1 MKQGPT
7 YRQSLKAAS
16 YTLLLCLPA
25 VPLRALQIHSPRMAA
40 FQKQPAQPRFNG
52 QQQSRFG
59 LGNHPP
65 AGQHLPQWFAQHQ
78 NLSPTAQEDAL
89 KHEPGFAH
97 LPEGQQ
103 QQVID
108 RLHRLDLAPPA
119 QRQRMMERNERFEAL
134 PPERKQDI
142 RNASQ
147 ALSQMPPDRRQAVRQ
162 AFRDLRALPP
172 GERQNALKS
181 ARFQAEY
188 TPTERSM
195 LDNLLSIEP
204 YQQPQ

>member
-1 MKQGPT
+1 MKQERT
-7 YRQSLKAAS
+7 YRQSLKAAG
-16 YTLLLCLPA
+16 YTLLLCLS
-25 VPLRALQIHSPRMAA
+25 VLPLHALQFRNPRMAT

-52 QQQSRFG
+52 QQPPRFG
-59 LGNHPP
+59 PGNRSS
-65 AGQHLPQWFAQHQ
+65 GQHLPQWFAQHQ
-78 NLSPTAQEDAL
+78 NLSPNAQENAL
-89 KHEPGFAH
+89 KQEPGFAR
-97 LPEGQQ
+97 LPGGQQ

-134 PPERKQDI
+134 SPERRQDI
-142 RNASQ
+142 RSASQ

-162 AFRDLRALPP
+162 AFRELRSLPL
-172 GERQNALKS
+172 GERQNALRS

-188 TPTERSM
+188 TPAERSM

-204 YQQPQ
+204 YHPPQ